1 MRGPLLPPLRR
12 RCIFTHRPESSI
24 LKRNGTQNHCPGA
37 LTARRSVVLRL
48 KIRRWIRLGRFLSQR
63 SLVKTRV
70 SVIRPVKK
78 WVRFCHCVTAR
89 RSVVLRLKIRRW
101 ISLGRFLSQRS
112 LVKTRVSV
120 IRPGRG
126 VWPVY
131 KIQNN
136 AKRPSARPSR
146 PEIKTAPTSPNLQ
159 QITEGG
165 AALGIL

>member
-1 MRGPLLPPLRR
+1 MG
-12 RCIFTHRPESSI
+12 F
-24 LKRNGTQNHCPGA
+24 LKEY
-37 LTARRSVVLRL
+37 
-48 KIRRWIRLGRFLSQR
+48 
-63 SLVKTRV
+63 
-70 SVIRPVKK
+70 
-78 WVRFCHCVTAR
+78 CVAAR